1 MESIRRF
8 FYTYTRILKL
18 AYQVHPGF
26 LITLTIN
33 NIFWGLSNLP
43 VVYINKYL
51 IDLVVSNI
59 GNPSW
64 EPVAKNIII
73 LLLIRVSVEVMRSLM
88 SRIDGHVSQAFSSLM
103 SDRITVILGEQLNTL
118 DVPMV
123 ESAEFQDKYIKIN
136 NQSHNRIWG
145 MLKSLQ
151 QIPSALATIVSGII
165 PLLSFNPMLILLV
178 GVVVVPDAIVSMKL
192 AQIEYQEREKR
203 SRLYRILGWLDWI
216 ISHISQFYENK
227 IAANVNYVS
236 HKIRGLQDEI
246 YKNDVRN
253 RIRRAKFRTLSDIP
267 SHVLSLVLNAYFFIT
282 ALLGRITIGTA
293 QLLYLSANTL
303 ENGLSML
310 MTNFAEIY
318 EHYLFVSDFSWF
330 MDLKSAQLGTRDFPK
345 KIRKGI
351 KFDHVWF
358 KYPKSEN
365 WILKDV
371 SFEINASEN
380 IALVGENGAGKT
392 TLLKLLLNFYS
403 PQKGQITID
412 DINISEFSPTRY
424 WKQISALSQSYHLY
438 PFSAKESIAF
448 SDLGRVN
455 EIDNIKEAA
464 HKAKIDDYISALPSG
479 YDTPL
484 TKDLDG
490 VEPSG
495 GQKQRIA
502 IARTLF
508 KKAQIILMDEP
519 TSSVD
524 PKGEEEIF
532 ANIIDSTRDQ
542 IVVLVSH
549 RFSTVRRADKI
560 ILLEGGIIAE
570 EGSHKSLIKN
580 KGKYAHLFNL
590 QAKSYQ

>member
-1 MESIRRF
+1 
-8 FYTYTRILKL
+8 
-18 AYQVHPGF
+18 
-26 LITLTIN
+26 
-33 NIFWGLSNLP
+33 
-43 VVYINKYL
+43 
-51 IDLVVSNI
+51 
-59 GNPSW
+59 
-64 EPVAKNIII
+64 
-73 LLLIRVSVEVMRSLM
+73 
-88 SRIDGHVSQAFSSLM
+88 
-103 SDRITVILGEQLNTL
+103 
-118 DVPMV
+118 
-123 ESAEFQDKYIKIN
+123 
-136 NQSHNRIWG
+136 
-145 MLKSLQ
+145 
-151 QIPSALATIVSGII
+151 
-165 PLLSFNPMLILLV
+165 MLILLV

>member
-18 AYQVHPGF
+18 AYRVHPSF
-26 LITLTIN
+26 LIILTVN
-33 NIFWGLSNLP
+33 NILWGLSNLP

-59 GNPSW
+59 GNPDW
-64 EPVAKNIII
+64 KPVAQSIII
-73 LLLIRVSVEVMRSLM
+73 LLLIRVSVEIMRSLM
-88 SRIDGHVSQAFSSLM
+88 SRIDGHVSAAFSSLM

-118 DVPMV
+118 DVPTV
-123 ESAEFQDKYIKIN
+123 ESAEFQDKYAKIN

-151 QIPSALATIVSGII
+151 QIPNALATIVSGMI
-165 PLLSFNPMLILLV
+165 PLLSFNPILILLV
-178 GVVVVPDAIVSMKL
+178 GVVVIPDAMVSLKL
-192 AQIEYQEREKR
+192 TQLEYQEREKR
-203 SRLYRILGWLDWI
+203 NRLYRVLGWLNWL

-227 IAANVNYVS
+227 IAANVHYVS
-236 HKIRGLQDEI
+236 DKMRNLQDEI

-253 RIRRAKFRTLSDIP
+253 RVRRAKYRTLSDIP
-267 SHVLSLVLNAYFFIT
+267 SHILSFVLNAYFFIT

-330 MDLKSAQLGTRDFPK
+330 MDLKSSQLGMKKFPK
-345 KIRKGI
+345 KIMQGV

-358 KYPKSEN
+358 KYPNSEN
-365 WILKDV
+365 WILKDI
-371 SFEINASEN
+371 SFEINAVEN

-392 TLLKLLLNFYS
+392 TLLKLLLSFYI
-403 PQKGQITID
+403 PQKGQITVD
-412 DINISEFSPTRY
+412 GINISEFDMSSY
-424 WKQISALSQSYHLY
+424 WKQISALSQEYHLY

-455 EIDNIKEAA
+455 EIDNIREAA
-464 HKAKIDDYISALPSG
+464 TKARIDDYISALPSG

-495 GQKQRIA
+495 GQRQRIA

-532 ANIIDSTRDQ
+532 ANIIDSTRGQ
-542 IVVLVSH
+542 IVILVSH
-549 RFSTVRRADKI
+549 RFSTVRRADRI
-560 ILLEGGIIAE
+560 ILLEDGIVAE
-570 EGSHKSLIKN
+570 EGSHKTLLKK

>member
-1 MESIRRF
+1 M
-8 FYTYTRILKL
+8 
-18 AYQVHPGF
+18 
-26 LITLTIN
+26 
-33 NIFWGLSNLP
+33 
-43 VVYINKYL
+43 
-51 IDLVVSNI
+51 
-59 GNPSW
+59 
-64 EPVAKNIII
+64 
-73 LLLIRVSVEVMRSLM
+73 
-88 SRIDGHVSQAFSSLM
+88 
-103 SDRITVILGEQLNTL
+103 
-118 DVPMV
+118 
-123 ESAEFQDKYIKIN
+123 
-136 NQSHNRIWG
+136 
-145 MLKSLQ
+145 
-151 QIPSALATIVSGII
+151 
-165 PLLSFNPMLILLV
+165 
-178 GVVVVPDAIVSMKL
+178 
-192 AQIEYQEREKR
+192 
-203 SRLYRILGWLDWI
+203 DWI

-227 IAANVNYVS
+227 IAENVDYIS

-253 RIRRAKFRTLSDIP
+253 RVRRAKFRTLSDIP

-330 MDLKSAQLGTRDFPK
+330 MDLKSGQLGTRDFPK
-345 KIRKGI
+345 EIKKGI

-371 SFEINASEN
+371 SFEIKAAEN

-412 DINISEFSPTRY
+412 DIDISEFLPTHF
-424 WKQISALSQSYHLY
+424 WTQISALSQEYHLY

-455 EIDNIKEAA
+455 EIDEIKKAA
-464 HKAKIDDYISALPSG
+464 AKAKIDDYISALPSG

-549 RFSTVRRADKI
+549 RFSTVRKADKI
-560 ILLEGGIIAE
+560 ILLEDGIVAE
-570 EGSHKSLIKN
+570 EGSHKTLLKK

>member
-18 AYQVHPGF
+18 AYRVHPSF
-26 LITLTIN
+26 LIILTVN
-33 NIFWGLSNLP
+33 NILWGLSNLP

-59 GNPSW
+59 GNPDW
-64 EPVAKNIII
+64 KPVAQSIII
-73 LLLIRVSVEVMRSLM
+73 LLLIRVSVEIMRSLM
-88 SRIDGHVSQAFSSLM
+88 SRIDGHVSAAFSSLM

-118 DVPMV
+118 DVPTV
-123 ESAEFQDKYIKIN
+123 ESAEFQDKYAKIN

-151 QIPSALATIVSGII
+151 QIPNALATIVSGMI
-165 PLLSFNPMLILLV
+165 PLLSFNPILILLV
-178 GVVVVPDAIVSMKL
+178 GVVVIPDAMVSLKL
-192 AQIEYQEREKR
+192 TQLEYQEREKR
-203 SRLYRILGWLDWI
+203 NRLYRVLGWLNWL

-227 IAANVNYVS
+227 IAANVHYVS
-236 HKIRGLQDEI
+236 DKMRNLQDEI

-253 RIRRAKFRTLSDIP
+253 RVRRAKYRTLSDIP
-267 SHVLSLVLNAYFFIT
+267 SHILSFVLNAYFFIT

-330 MDLKSAQLGTRDFPK
+330 MDLKSSQLGTKRFPK
-345 KIRKGI
+345 KIMQGV

-358 KYPKSEN
+358 KYPNSEN
-365 WILKDV
+365 WILKDI
-371 SFEINASEN
+371 SFEINAAEN

-392 TLLKLLLNFYS
+392 TLLKLLLSFYI
-403 PQKGQITID
+403 PQKCQITVD
-412 DINISEFSPTRY
+412 GINISEFDMSSY
-424 WKQISALSQSYHLY
+424 WKQISALSQEYHLY

-455 EIDNIKEAA
+455 EIDNIREAA
-464 HKAKIDDYISALPSG
+464 TKARIDDYISALPSG

-495 GQKQRIA
+495 GQRQRIA

-542 IVVLVSH
+542 IVILVSH
-549 RFSTVRRADKI
+549 RFSTVRRADRI
-560 ILLEGGIIAE
+560 ILLEDGIVAE
-570 EGSHKSLIKN
+570 EGSHKTLLKK

>member
-18 AYQVHPGF
+18 AYQVHPSF
-26 LITLTIN
+26 LIVLTVN
-33 NIFWGLSNLP
+33 NILWGLSNLP